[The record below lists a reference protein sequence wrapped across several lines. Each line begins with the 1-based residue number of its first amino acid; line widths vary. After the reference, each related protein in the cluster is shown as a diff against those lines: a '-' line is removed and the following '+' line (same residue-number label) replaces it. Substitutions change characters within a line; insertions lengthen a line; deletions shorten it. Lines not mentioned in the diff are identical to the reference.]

1 MRRLILLS
9 LSLLFAVVLAR
20 PAQAF
25 TPENGFYWNPD
36 EPNRGYTLEI
46 QDNFLFLI
54 IYVYNPDGSATWYTA
69 QGLMQGNTLFNGT
82 LDATTGGPC
91 IGCPFTPATTEINA
105 AGPITIEFDTEIAAN
120 LTWSAG
126 TFRIERF
133 DYYLTRGAADTATE
147 LMLGEWQLILDYAN
161 VPGYDGFPFFGDVLI
176 YNSFDTNE
184 DPDFFDGC
192 RADDSVLGRCTQQA
206 LNNSSAT
213 GFYDSAQDLHFLV
226 VSNTANDVV
235 LYVVRTGTGQF
246 DGYAKVCPNS
256 QALSACLQDANN
268 AQIPVRGFRSA
279 SRSFVQDGV
288 GPNRANGTVKA
299 GLPMAPSNGQ
309 KSVGMSDAEVMA
321 RYGIDVKSLPLAKID
336 RAGQRLQ

>member
-9 LSLLFAVVLAR
+9 LTLLFAVVLAR

-25 TPENGFYWNPD
+25 TPENGFYWNAD
-36 EPNRGYTLEI
+36 EPGRGYTIEI

-54 IYVYNPDGSATWYTA
+54 VYVYNPDGSATWFTS

-91 IGCPFTPATTEINA
+91 IGCPFTEGTTVVNA
-105 AGPITIEFDTEIAAN
+105 AGPITLEFNTEISAT

-126 TFRIERF
+126 SFQIDRF

-147 LMLGEWQLILDYAN
+147 LMLGEWQIVLDYAN
-161 VPGYDGFPFFGDVLI
+161 VPQVGGFFGDVVI
-176 YNSFDTNE
+176 YNSFDTSE

-192 RADDSVLGRCTQQA
+192 RADDSILGRCSQQA
-206 LNNSSAT
+206 LNNNAAT
-213 GFYDSAQDLHFLV
+213 GFYDSTQDLHFLV
-226 VSNTANDVV
+226 VANSANDDV

-246 DGYAKVCPNS
+246 DGFAKVCPNNAS
-256 QALSACLQDANN
+256 LDNCLQDTNN
-268 AQIPVRGFRSA
+268 AQIPVRGFRTA

-288 GPNRANGTVKA
+288 GPNRAIGATKA
-299 GLPMAPSNGQ
+299 GLPLAPSNGQ
-309 KSVGMSDAEVMA
+309 KQIGMSDAEVMS
-321 RYGIDVKSLPLAKID
+321 RYGIDVKALPIAKIE
-336 RAGQRLQ
+336 RAAQRVQ